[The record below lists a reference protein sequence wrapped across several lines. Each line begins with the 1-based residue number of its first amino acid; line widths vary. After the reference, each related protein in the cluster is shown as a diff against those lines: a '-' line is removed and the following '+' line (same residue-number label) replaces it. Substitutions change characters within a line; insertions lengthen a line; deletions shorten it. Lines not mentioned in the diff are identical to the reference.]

1 VSDDGE
7 ASLEEH
13 VLRVRLGHGG
23 NCSSVGS
30 VVDTLFATA
39 VVGSAVFAAVVAAL
53 RSEGVRVAGRADETG
68 RGREAGREAHTR
80 RVARDEGAP

>member
-1 VSDDGE
+1 MSDDGE
-7 ASLEEH
+7 APLEEH

-30 VVDTLFATA
+30 VIDTLFATA

-53 RSEGVRVAGRADETG
+53 RSEGVRVAGRPESVRETG
-68 RGREAGREAHTR
+68 RDAH
-80 RVARDEGAP
+80 ARGGGPGEGSP